1 MIQALLQ
8 TASFLATPFFVIIR
22 AKINDIFAGDE
33 GLTAGRREHFM
44 LHHAL
49 DFARDAYKEFLPD
62 ATGLP
67 LLVNRRERVSA
78 RLPINPPPNG
88 FQ

>member
-1 MIQALLQ
+1 
-8 TASFLATPFFVIIR
+8 
-22 AKINDIFAGDE
+22 
-33 GLTAGRREHFM
+33 M